1 MGSGDMVQDTNELN
15 IANDILSAKTNLY
28 NGLTIFHSHRL
39 KFSLYNKQLVYKT
52 QLLMSS
58 ESNEHKRLGHKFIIA
73 MWIAVMIMV
82 FFLFDDLLENDY
94 NPNQQVNTEITKQQ
108 RIVVLK
114 RNRYGHYV
122 TQGKINNHS
131 VTFLLDTGASDISI
145 PDKIAKK
152 LKLKY
157 GQERR
162 YQTANGI
169 IVGNLTQLNQVSIG
183 NIQLRNL
190 CSSINPKMN
199 NDEILLGMSFLKNI
213 EFTQRGDTLILRQ

>member
-1 MGSGDMVQDTNELN
+1 
-15 IANDILSAKTNLY
+15 
-28 NGLTIFHSHRL
+28 
-39 KFSLYNKQLVYKT
+39 
-52 QLLMSS
+52 MSS

-82 FFLFDDLLENDY
+82 FFLLDDLLESDY
-94 NPNQQVNTEITKQQ
+94 NPNQQVSSKITSKQ
-108 RIVVLK
+108 RTVVLK

-122 TQGKINNHS
+122 TKGKINNHS

-169 IVGNLTQLNQVSIG
+169 IIGNLTQLNKVSIG
-183 NIQLRNL
+183 SVQLENIRA
-190 CSSINPKMN
+190 SINPNMDR
-199 NDEILLGMSFLKNI
+199 DEILLGMSFLKNI

>member
-1 MGSGDMVQDTNELN
+1 
-15 IANDILSAKTNLY
+15 
-28 NGLTIFHSHRL
+28 
-39 KFSLYNKQLVYKT
+39 
-52 QLLMSS
+52 MSS

-73 MWIAVMIMV
+73 MWIALMIMV
-82 FFLFDDLLENDY
+82 FFLFNDLLENDY
-94 NPNQQVNTEITKQQ
+94 NPNQQVKSEIADQQ
-108 RIVVLK
+108 RVVVLK

-122 TQGKINNHS
+122 TQGKINNHA

-145 PDKIAKK
+145 PDKIARK

-169 IVGNLTQLNQVSIG
+169 IVGNLTLLNQVSLG
-183 NIQLRNL
+183 NIQLRNIRA
-190 CSSINPKMN
+190 SINPKMD

>member
-1 MGSGDMVQDTNELN
+1 
-15 IANDILSAKTNLY
+15 
-28 NGLTIFHSHRL
+28 
-39 KFSLYNKQLVYKT
+39 
-52 QLLMSS
+52 MSS

-82 FFLFDDLLENDY
+82 FFLFDDLLESDY

-122 TQGKINNHS
+122 TQGKINNHT

-169 IVGNLTQLNQVSIG
+169 IIGNLTELNQVSIG
-183 NIQLRNL
+183 TIQLQNIRA
-190 CSSINPKMN
+190 SINPNMN
-199 NDEILLGMSFLKNI
+199 HDEILLGMSFLKNI